1 MTHPTNAVT
10 GGHTSHL
17 QRVIDMRCRPAY
29 LHDFFGKTP
38 GSPGEATARW
48 LNRRVGT
55 RGDDAHFTRSR
66 TPEGFLEVV
75 RDAAHT
81 HGLTH
86 AVVVG
91 RHTPGQHL
99 PNDTIHD
106 IVHAHPELIG
116 IGAVDPVLQGEA
128 AALAEIERVVGE
140 LGLAGID
147 IEPGFGEPARHPD
160 DPVYFPVYELAQTL
174 DVPVFLMSGPT
185 TPDLRFNDPAPLAR
199 VAQAFP
205 KLRIV
210 AYHGYW
216 PNVQQMVGVAFRYDN
231 VFVVPDMYLF
241 QPGSQAYV
249 DAANGFLGDQLL
261 FGSSY
266 PFRPIA
272 QSIDDL
278 LALGLRESVIDK
290 VLYANAAQL
299 LGV

>member
-1 MTHPTNAVT
+1 MTPTT
-10 GGHTSHL
+10 TPSEGL
-17 QRVIDMRCRPAY
+17 PRVIDMRCRPAY

-55 RGDDAHFTRSR
+55 RGDHAHFIRSR
-66 TPEGFLEVV
+66 TPEGFLAELDET
-75 RDAAHT
+75 RRT

-99 PNDTIHD
+99 PNDTIHQ
-106 IVHAHPELIG
+106 IVQGQPGLIG
-116 IGAVDPVLQGEA
+116 IGAVDPIVQGEK
-128 AALAEIERVVGE
+128 AALQEAERAVRT

-160 DPVYFPVYELAQTL
+160 DPAYYPIYELAQQL
-174 DVPVFLMSGPT
+174 GVPVFLMSGPT

-205 KLRIV
+205 HLPIV

-216 PNVQQMVGVAFRYDN
+216 PNVSQAIGVAFRYDN
-231 VFVVPDMYLF
+231 IFLVPDMYLF

-266 PFRPIA
+266 PFRPIG

-278 LALGLRESVIDK
+278 SALGFRDGVIDK
-290 VLYANAAQL
+290 LLSGNAARL
-299 LGV
+299 LKIPSA

>member
-1 MTHPTNAVT
+1 MTHSTNAAT
-10 GGHTSHL
+10 DGHPSHP

-66 TPEGFLEVV
+66 TPQGFLDVV

-128 AALAEIERVVGE
+128 AALAEIERVVGK

-147 IEPGFGEPARHPD
+147 IEPGFGEPPRHPD

-174 DVPVFLMSGPT
+174 GVPVFLMSGPT

-216 PNVQQMVGVAFRYDN
+216 PNVQQIIGVAFRYDN

-241 QPGSQAYV
+241 QPGGQAYV
-249 DAANGFLGDQLL
+249 DAANGFLADQLL

>member
-1 MTHPTNAVT
+1 MTQTATPSNTPP
-10 GGHTSHL
+10 
-17 QRVIDMRCRPAY
+17 RVIDMRCRPAY

-55 RGDDAHFTRSR
+55 RGDDAHFIRSR
-66 TPEGFLEVV
+66 TPEGFLAELDET
-75 RDAAHT
+75 RRT

-99 PNDTIHD
+99 PNDTIHQ
-106 IVHAHPELIG
+106 IVQGQPGLIG
-116 IGAVDPVLQGEA
+116 IGAVDPVVQGEK
-128 AALAEIERVVGE
+128 AALQEAERAVRT

-160 DPVYFPVYELAQTL
+160 DPAYFPVYDLAQQL
-174 DVPVFLMSGPT
+174 GVPVFLMSGPT

-205 KLRIV
+205 HLPIV

-216 PNVQQMVGVAFRYDN
+216 PNVSQAIGVAFRYDN
-231 VFVVPDMYLF
+231 IFLVPDMYLF

-249 DAANGFLGDQLL
+249 EAANGFLGDQLL

-272 QSIDDL
+272 QSIDDFV
-278 LALGLRESVIDK
+278 ALGFKGSVIDK
-290 VLYANAAQL
+290 LLSGNAARL
-299 LGV
+299 LKIPGA